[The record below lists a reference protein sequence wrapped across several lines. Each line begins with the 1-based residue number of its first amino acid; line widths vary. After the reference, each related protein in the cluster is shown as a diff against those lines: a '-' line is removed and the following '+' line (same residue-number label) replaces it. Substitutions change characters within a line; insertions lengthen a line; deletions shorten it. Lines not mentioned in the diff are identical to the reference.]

1 MAVNWLKLSQIY
13 QLKNKMKGL
22 IKMKLTEINATNK
35 GIIPALFD
43 EELKKLC
50 DYDDIAKATQA
61 VSNSN
66 DFKDTFT
73 VIHACYVLHKINPD
87 KPFIVAFMIAPEPIT
102 RIIFKTDA
110 NNKSEAEITTVKQE
124 VVVKYILDGSTLA
137 VYGDIYPGGPTY
149 LMTFPSREKAIEWIK
164 ATVDFAAGITK
175 NLIKYGENSASDQ
188 SIDEWNKNVVSGL
201 PANHIVTYLVEKM
214 IQPGASIEAISESLI
229 RCLK

>member
-1 MAVNWLKLSQIY
+1 
-13 QLKNKMKGL
+13 MKGL

-73 VIHACYVLHKINPD
+73 VIHACYALHKINPD

-124 VVVKYILDGSTLA
+124 VVVKYVLDDSTLA
-137 VYGDIYPGGPTY
+137 VYDDIYPGGPTY

-175 NLIKYGENSASDQ
+175 KLIKYGEASAQ
-188 SIDEWNKNVVSGL
+188 PVDEWNKNVVSGL